1 MKRIALMLLLSMF
14 AIGASA
20 NRSYGIAL
28 RRWYNA
34 SEYFKEG
41 MLNFYLEED
50 KIYFRIGTDEWTTT
64 FTVDGVK
71 RDDFVYMMLEKDNTF
86 RERKDFIYDYLD
98 WMSKNLPDG
107 TFTVYND
114 GGRGSSY
121 SRSKESIPEWDSNY
135 RRYMIERGWYKNEGP
150 KPVAQSNHGIVQEL
164 DPLADFVPVL
174 EIPEKINGQDTKPAH
189 EDGKTAKTSPSN
201 NTKTTNSKTSSSA
214 KSTAM
219 SSSYGLTTSSAS
231 NTSSS
236 SSKENGEEE
245 GGNSLAAWAIIIG
258 GLYYMFGRGKKKEIK
273 TDEQKKMEEEKRRK
287 EKRQREAAARRREEK
302 RRIEE
307 QRKFMEGCYYDEWQ
321 KKNQSGWGS

>member
-41 MLNFYLEED
+41 MVNFYLDED

-86 RERKDFIYDYLD
+86 RERRDFIGDYLD

-107 TFTVYND
+107 AFTVYND
-114 GGRGSSY
+114 GRRGSSY

-135 RRYMIERGWYKNEGP
+135 RRYMIERGWYKNEEP

-219 SSSYGLTTSSAS
+219 SSSYGLPTSSAS